1 MGEEIK
7 SRMGY
12 DILKIVLFMI
22 LLILVVWL
30 FFFGG
35 FYSIIEFF

>member
-1 MGEEIK
+1 MGKEIK

-12 DILKIVLFMI
+12 DILKIGLFII
-22 LLILVVWL
+22 LLILVIWL

-35 FYSIIEFF
+35 FYTIIESF